1 MKQTALMLALA
12 AIFPAAVFAQSSVK
26 IYGSIDAGVR
36 YQTNVTAAGDG
47 LYSMASGNSYANRL
61 GFRGQEDLG
70 GGMNAHF
77 QLESGF
83 NTKTGELDNAN
94 NVLFNRTASVGIGGK
109 WGSIDLGRQ
118 YTIGFRTEK
127 FLDPFDHH
135 FTGIVPLSSGAGTT
149 LPAAA
154 KTAGLSASS
163 SSGTRFNN
171 DVQYTG
177 TFGGWI
183 LRAEY
188 AMGEVAGDSGKGSAK
203 AVGFSYKG
211 DALRA
216 AAAYTRKETPAG
228 FTNQAFIAGGGVKFG
243 AITAKAGFSRER
255 QDTASAGTYQNETA
269 FGGAS
274 YRISPAVELTA
285 AYYRSAFDSA
295 AGEGTRGLTL
305 IGATYAFSKNTNV
318 YAEVDYNRYRGALT
332 PASKQTSQRGV
343 SMGILHLF

>member
-1 MKQTALMLALA
+1 MLALA
-12 AIFPAAVFAQSSVK
+12 AMFPAAVFAQSSVK

-36 YQTNVTAAGDG
+36 YQTNVTAAGNG

-70 GGMNAHF
+70 DGMNAHF

-94 NVLFNRTASVGIGGK
+94 NVLFNRTAAVGIGGK

-135 FTGIVPLSSGAGTT
+135 YTGIVPLSSGAGTT

-171 DVQYTG
+171 DVHYTG
-177 TFGGWI
+177 TFGVLI
-183 LRAEY
+183 VRAEY
-188 AMGEVAGDSGKGSAK
+188 ALGEVVGDTGKGAAK
-203 AVGFSYKG
+203 AAGFAYTG
-211 DALRA
+211 DTVLA
-216 AAAYTRKETPAG
+216 AAAYTRKETPSG

-243 AITAKAGFSRER
+243 AIRAKAGFSRER
-255 QDTASAGTYQNETA
+255 QESASAGTYQLETA

-274 YRISPAVELTA
+274 YRFTPALELTA
-285 AYYRSAFDSA
+285 AVYRSAFDSA
-295 AGEGTRGLTL
+295 ASVGSRTLALAGGT
-305 IGATYAFSKNTNV
+305 YVFSKNTNL
-318 YAEVDYNRYRGALT
+318 YAEFDLNRYRGALL
-332 PASKQTSQRGV
+332 PASKQASQRGMSV
-343 SMGILHLF
+343 GILHLF